1 MTAGT
6 SEQKKETN
14 SHNNLYDVEHV
25 KGKES
30 NDLSKQK
37 DFNRSGCAMI
47 KEHMK
52 LRETTFGRCVEGG
65 DRT

>member
-47 KEHMK
+47 
-52 LRETTFGRCVEGG
+52 RNI
-65 DRT
+65 